1 MIRIKNPFIKLKEYL
16 DENDYNDI
24 RSLEEICRKND
35 DISLKLEIEY
45 KRKLA
50 REKTGIMHQLNEFMY
65 YDNEVLIGYIGICDF
80 GGDTIEVNGMV
91 HPEYR
96 RQAVFQQLYSFV
108 EKEWLNRDSRRML
121 LLSDHQSVSGLEFI
135 KKTTSAFHEHSEYE
149 MYLTGNLREYDLNNV
164 ILRKATNEDAKEIAI
179 QNSIYFNDELPEENI
194 EENKK
199 DLIMPEDEEQ
209 RGFIIYMAEVNDKII
224 GKVHIEI
231 QEDIGGIYG
240 LGVLPEYRGRGYGR
254 EILIHAIIKLKEN
267 RLKNIMLQ
275 VLTKNENA
283 LNLYRSCGFETKSV
297 MDYYVIYK

>member
-1 MIRIKNPFIKLKEYL
+1 MLIIKNPFIKLKEYL
-16 DENDYNDI
+16 DEKDYKDI
-24 RSLEEICRKND
+24 RSLEEICLKND
-35 DISLKLEIEY
+35 DTSLKLEIEY
-45 KRKLA
+45 KRKMAL
-50 REKTGIMHQLNEFMY
+50 EKTGIIHQLNEFMY

-96 RQAVFQQLYSFV
+96 RQAIFKKLYSFV
-108 EKEWLNRDSRRML
+108 ETEWLNRDSRRIL
-121 LLSDHQSVSGLEFI
+121 LLSDQQSVSGLEFI
-135 KKTTSAFHEHSEYE
+135 KTTNAFHEHSEYE

-164 ILRKATNEDAKEIAI
+164 ILRKATNDDAKEIAV
-179 QNSIYFNDELPEENI
+179 QNSIYFNDELPEEN

-231 QEDIGGIYG
+231 QKDIGGIYG

-254 EILIHAIIKLKEN
+254 EILIHSIIKLKEN
-267 RLKNIMLQ
+267 KLKNIMLQ
-275 VLTKNENA
+275 VVTKNENA

-297 MDYYVIYK
+297 MDYYVISK